1 MLLIKNW
8 KRTRV
13 LFLISSLLS
22 LSNMSFACTGFHLTA
37 KDGSY
42 INGRTVEFGMPLELD
57 GLVVPRHYAFS
68 GTLPDGSSGLKYSA
82 KYAAVG
88 ATAFGASAIIDG
100 VNEKGFSAG
109 AFYFPGYASYTSVTD
124 DNKSSALAPT
134 EFINWALT
142 QFATVDELKEAVN
155 SVVIVPT
162 AEKDWNGVPP
172 FHYVF
177 YDKSGKSLVV
187 EPIDGKLVVRDN
199 PIGVF
204 TNSPTFDWHL
214 TNLSNYMTLS
224 PLNVPKKTVDGYQ
237 LNQFGEGNGLRG
249 LPGDFT
255 PPSRFVQAAIFSATA
270 VPTETAE
277 DAVFETFHILNQ
289 FDIPYGAVQSKEN
302 GDVKYDLT
310 WATTVKDPVN
320 LRYYL
325 RTYEDQTIK
334 TIDLR
339 SFDFNNKEIMTISL
353 EGKQPVVDISKKA
366 TPYKEKDSTKTLN
379 QSYSVT
385 RANTSNF

>member
-1 MLLIKNW
+1 MLLKQYW
-8 KRTRV
+8 MLTTRSIILICS
-13 LFLISSLLS
+13 LFSSTLL
-22 LSNMSFACTGFHLTA
+22 ACTGFQLSA
-37 KDGSY
+37 KDGSH
-42 INGRTVEFGMPLELD
+42 INGRTVEFGMPLDLA
-57 GLVVPRHYAFS
+57 GLVVPRHFAFS
-68 GTLPDGSSGLKYSA
+68 GTLPDGTSGLKYSA

-88 ATAFGASAIIDG
+88 ANAFGAPAIIDG
-100 VNEKGFSAG
+100 VNEKGFAGG
-109 AFYFPGYASYTSVTD
+109 AFYFPGYASYASLTD
-124 DNKSSALAPT
+124 DNKNSALAPT

-142 QFATVDELKEAVN
+142 QFATVDELKESVD

-162 AEKDWNGVPP
+162 AQKAWNGVAP

-177 YDKSGKSLVV
+177 YDKLGKSIVV
-187 EPIDGKLVVRDN
+187 EPIDGKLVVSEN

-224 PLNVPKKTVDGYQ
+224 TLNVPKKSIDGYQ

-255 PPSRFVQAAIFSATA
+255 PPSRFVQAAIFSTTA

-277 DAVFETFHILNQ
+277 DTVFEAFHILNQ

-302 GDVKYDLT
+302 GNVKAELT
-310 WATTVKDPVN
+310 LATTVKDPVN

-334 TIDLR
+334 SVDLR
-339 SFDFNNKEIMTISL
+339 SFDLNNKEIMTISL
-353 EGKQPVVDISKKA
+353 AGKQPVVDISKRA
-366 TPYKEKDSTKTLN
+366 IPYQKKDN
-379 QSYSVT
+379 
-385 RANTSNF
+385 SNAGKGS